1 MEAVD
6 ERASGISAQVG
17 QLFANCASGAP
28 GLVSVL
34 ARTGDFASVDERA
47 REIVIDRKALLQA
60 IVVSGA
66 ENMEDHVSSAWILAG
81 LDISPEIAPSL
92 RSEGAANRKRVD
104 AALSA
109 GRRVILSQSLVSTVI
124 PRAVYL
130 AKKTVGRDKFDLR
143 HLLFALLEH
152 SGFEWDFIGRQP
164 SDRELAQARTYIV
177 SRIGE
182 GRERGEKLRE
192 WQAALK
198 GQPEIETLTGH
209 SQHEGRDA
217 PAAEPEDRVR
227 AQRDEPSQ
235 VDHLGRAPFAEVI
248 AARLAEVYE
257 AQRTATGDSDR
268 AFFVHL
274 DGPWGS
280 GKSSVLNL
288 IQQDLRGRDPAWLVV
303 QFNAWREQK
312 NLPPWWAL
320 MSQFVRQV
328 RPQLGGLHGLR
339 FRAIWA
345 LWNWRKSYV
354 AVLLALAVIVVGL
367 LIFQPQ
373 WTRAEW
379 QPKDVLALFTTF
391 VPLAAVFRALVFG
404 SGTTAKAIEELR
416 GDPYAP
422 VMAVFKTLVKCVDRP
437 ILVIVDD
444 IDRCDGAYVVTLLEN
459 IQTMLRAEPI
469 SYIVAGDRKWITASF
484 EKRYADFCETLS
496 APGRPLGHLFL
507 DKLFQLSVSVPRID
521 RERLVQY
528 WQGLLQ
534 TAEAPGDPA
543 ASREE
548 KRQQARSLLG
558 GAVTQEAMQRTIDT
572 VGDDPVLEEEVRAE
586 AARRIASPAAGQV
599 LESRY
604 AGYAAMLDPNP
615 RAMKRLVN
623 AIGIGQ
629 AVLFLERRKI
639 DPDVLGRWTVLEM
652 RWPQLATAIAAN
664 HAWLDAEPGQIPA
677 PFDGLLASAEVKA
690 VLAGADKAPPLDRA
704 ALNLILRDG

>member
-1 MEAVD
+1 MSNAPDTVVD
-6 ERASGISAQVG
+6 IPERVS
-17 QLFANCASGAP
+17 QLFGEWTSGAP
-28 GLVSVL
+28 GIADVL
-34 ARTGDFASVDERA
+34 EYAGDFAWIDRDA
-47 REIVIDRKALLQA
+47 KEIVVDRKALLQA
-60 IVVSGA
+60 AVLVGA
-66 ENMEDHVSSAWILAG
+66 ERREERTSSNWLIAG
-81 LDISPEIAPSL
+81 LGISPDIARRLSQE
-92 RSEGAANRKRVD
+92 RVANRGLATTAMAEGCTV
-104 AALSA
+104 
-109 GRRVILSQSLVSTVI
+109 VLSQSIRASVV
-124 PRAVYL
+124 PRAL
-130 AKKTVGRDKFDLR
+130 ALSQATVDRSKFDLR

-152 SGFEWDFIGRQP
+152 AGREWEFLDRLPTLADLADARAYIVDQIGKGSESGELLKEWHRALGTSRSLLGEAEEDKRS
-164 SDRELAQARTYIV
+164 SDR
-177 SRIGE
+177 
-182 GRERGEKLRE
+182 
-192 WQAALK
+192 
-198 GQPEIETLTGH
+198 
-209 SQHEGRDA
+209 
-217 PAAEPEDRVR
+217 EDRVR

-235 VDHLGRAPFAEVI
+235 VDHLGRGPFAEVI

-288 IQQDLRGRDPAWLVV
+288 IQKDLREREPAWLIV

-345 LWNWRKSYV
+345 LWNWRSRYV
-354 AVLLALAVIVVGL
+354 SLILALSVLVIGL
-367 LIFQPQ
+367 LVFRPE
-373 WTRAEW
+373 WTKANW
-379 QPKDVLALFTTF
+379 QPKDVLGLLTTF
-391 VPLAAVFRALVFG
+391 GAVVAVFRTAVFG

-422 VMAVFKTLVKCVDRP
+422 VMAVFKKLVKCADRP

-469 SYIVAGDRKWITASF
+469 SYIVARDRKWITASF

-507 DKLFQLSVSVPRID
+507 DKLFQLSVSIPRID

-534 TAEAPGDPA
+534 TADALDDPT
-543 ASREE
+543 ASRAE

-623 AIGIGQ
+623 AIGISQ
-629 AVLFLERRKI
+629 AVLFLEKRKI

-652 RWPQLATAIAAN
+652 RWPQLAMAISAN
-664 HAWLDAEPGQIPA
+664 RVWLDAEPGEIPA
-677 PFDGLLASAEVKA
+677 PFDGLLASADVRS
-690 VLAGADKAPPLDRA
+690 VLAGIDKAPPLDRA